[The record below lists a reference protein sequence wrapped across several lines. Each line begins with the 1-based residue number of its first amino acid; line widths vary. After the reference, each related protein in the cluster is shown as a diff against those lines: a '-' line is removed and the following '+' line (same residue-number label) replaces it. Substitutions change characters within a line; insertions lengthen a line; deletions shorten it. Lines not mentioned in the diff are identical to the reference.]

1 MWYDHQFL
9 RLRDTFAK
17 KSKAWQKCAS
27 FSRFTDLCGKKSKNK
42 QSYEERRY
50 VLDNNSLLYSYY
62 L

>member
-9 RLRDTFAK
+9 RLRDTFAT

-42 QSYEERRY
+42 KRRNMGARGPD
-50 VLDNNSLLYSYY
+50 VPTFFFF
-62 L
+62 